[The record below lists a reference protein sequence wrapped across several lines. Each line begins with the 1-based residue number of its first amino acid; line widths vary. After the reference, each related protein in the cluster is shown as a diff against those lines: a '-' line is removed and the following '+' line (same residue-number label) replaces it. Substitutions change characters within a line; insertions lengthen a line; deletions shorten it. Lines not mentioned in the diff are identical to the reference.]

1 MLQNRSMEDRL
12 RLAFGFMGV
21 LILIMALLGWFT
33 SERLGVHIE
42 TLSDNSLPSVNGL
55 WKINEGQT
63 QIESSERGLLS
74 SIMTLED
81 RRASIARIDS
91 AWKQIDEGFKEYEGA
106 PTLPGEEE
114 LYQDFQEKWAAWEQ
128 QHQTFLRINQE
139 FEALGVSLPFTQG
152 TGLTQPDSTSPDL
165 STTRIQEAQAA
176 LLRLENQAKEG
187 QDEFQAATDALLELI
202 GLNQRAAIRATDNAR
217 KDVAQSR
224 FWGLVGIFLG
234 PLTAVIFGVFF
245 SNTIAKPLGN
255 RIAGVVAAAQ
265 QISAGDLRS
274 SVGQS
279 QQADELGQLQN
290 AFHTMQQDLNTLVYR
305 IQQSGQA
312 INHSSGQINT
322 AGEELQTTIA
332 QQAAAI
338 QEVAVTSHQIAMTS
352 RNLVATMDEV
362 KQFSQKT
369 AHAASESQSELQ
381 QMELAMRQLVEA
393 TQAISHKL
401 AMMNDKAGNINRVIT
416 TITKVADQT
425 NLLSLNA
432 AIEAEKA
439 GEYGA
444 GFAVVAREI
453 RRLADQTAVA
463 TLEIE
468 QMVKEMQ
475 TAVSG
480 GVMEMDKFKQSVGT
494 NVDQITH
501 ISSQVEL
508 VIQQIQ
514 ELTPCFVEVSQ
525 SVQEQS
531 SSAQQISQAMDHL
544 NNASEQTLS
553 SVQTTNSALRTL
565 EAAAQS
571 LRSEISRF
579 QVERRTQDMEAF
591 SSR

>member
-33 SERLGVHIE
+33 SERLGVHIA

-74 SIMTLED
+74 TIMTLEE
-81 RRASIARIDS
+81 RRTEMARIDS
-91 AWKQIDEGFKEYEGA
+91 AWKQIDEGFKEYETA
-106 PTLPGEEE
+106 PTVPGETE
-114 LYQDFQEKWAAWEQ
+114 LYQDFQDKWAAWEQ
-128 QHQTFLRINQE
+128 QHQIFLKINQE
-139 FEALGVSLPFTQG
+139 FETLGVFSPFTQAVG
-152 TGLTQPDSTSPDL
+152 STQPGSTSPDP
-165 STTRIQEAQAA
+165 SPAKVQEAEAT

-187 QDEFQAATDALLELI
+187 RDEFQAATDALLELI
-202 GLNQRAAIRATDNAR
+202 NLNQRAAITASETAR

-234 PLTAVIFGVFF
+234 PLTAVVFGIFF
-245 SNTIAKPLGN
+245 SNTIAKPLGS

-290 AFHTMQQDLNTLVYR
+290 AFHSMQQDLNTLVYR

-312 INHSSGQINT
+312 INHSSSQINR
-322 AGEELQTTIA
+322 AGEDLQTTIA

-338 QEVAVTSHQIAMTS
+338 QEVAVTSHQIATTS

-369 AHAASESQSELQ
+369 AHAASASQSELQ
-381 QMELAMRQLVEA
+381 EMELAMRQLVEA

-401 AMMNDKAGNINRVIT
+401 AMMNNKAGNINRVIT

-480 GVMEMDKFKQSVGT
+480 GVMEMDKFQQSVGT

-544 NNASEQTLS
+544 NHASEQTLS
-553 SVQTTNSALRTL
+553 SVQTTNSALKTL

-579 QVERRTQDMEAF
+579 QVEQRTQDTEAF
-591 SSR
+591 ASR

>member
-33 SERLGVHIE
+33 SERLGVHIA

-74 SIMTLED
+74 TIITLEE
-81 RRASIARIDS
+81 RRTEIARIDS
-91 AWKQIDEGFKEYEGA
+91 AWKQIDEGFKEYESA
-106 PTLPGEEE
+106 PTLPGEAE
-114 LYQDFQEKWAAWEQ
+114 LYQDFQDKWAAWEQ

-139 FEALGVSLPFTQG
+139 FEALGVFSPFAQTVG
-152 TGLTQPDSTSPDL
+152 STQPDSASPNL
-165 STTRIQEAQAA
+165 SPARVQEAEAA

-187 QDEFQAATDALLELI
+187 RDEFQAATDALLELI
-202 GLNQRAAIRATDNAR
+202 TLNQRAAITATETAR

-234 PLTAVIFGVFF
+234 PLTAVVFGIFF
-245 SNTIAKPLGN
+245 SNTIAKPLGS

-290 AFHTMQQDLNTLVYR
+290 AFHSMQQDLNTLVYR

-312 INHSSGQINT
+312 INHSSSQINRT
-322 AGEELQTTIA
+322 GEELQTTIA

-338 QEVAVTSHQIAMTS
+338 QEVAVTSHQIATTS

-369 AHAASESQSELQ
+369 AHAASGSQSELQ

-480 GVMEMDKFKQSVGT
+480 GVMEMDKFQQSVGT

-501 ISSQVEL
+501 ISAQVEL

-525 SVQEQS
+525 AVQEQS

-544 NNASEQTLS
+544 NQASEQTLG

-565 EAAAQS
+565 ESAAQS

-579 QVERRTQDMEAF
+579 QVEQRTQDLEAF
-591 SSR
+591 ASR